1 MKKLTLTLICFIA
14 FSFVAKGQTNFDI
27 GFKEGF
33 KNGYCYSNNQ
43 SGYYCNPPLPP
54 LPPLPQISES
64 SNSYQDGYNRGFL
77 YGQSQRRNDDNNSS
91 SNVSSNPPKFNPYVS
106 QIPVDTMI
114 SVGMIKQQK
123 YDTRTNWVQERIY
136 KLSDLITSLFTQQR
150 LPGIAI
156 ESTRNIYII
165 KIRDYVGSI
174 YGADYTNDY
183 QFNNI
188 VDGFQSVENEIYRGY
203 NSCVESENKRNIARQ
218 EKELS
223 VGKIG
228 VRWETTVYYP
238 QITEIIYGGA
248 AWKSNQFEV
257 GDKIVSVAQGEN
269 TLFTTYGKTL
279 NYVYG
284 LITGTKGTMVRLK
297 IMKKDNSYK
306 IISLIRE

>member
-1 MKKLTLTLICFIA
+1 MKSFYVLIVMLI
-14 FSFVAKGQTNFDI
+14 SNFVAFGQSNFNI

-54 LPPLPQISES
+54 LPPLPQISER

-91 SNVSSNPPKFNPYVS
+91 SNVNSNPPKFNPYVS
-106 QIPVDTMI
+106 QIPVDAMI

-136 KLSDLITSLFTQQR
+136 KLSDLITSLFNQQS

-174 YGADYTNDY
+174 SGADYTNDY

-203 NSCVESENKRNIARQ
+203 NSCVESENKRNLERKA
-218 EKELS
+218 KELS

-228 VRWETTVYYP
+228 IVFD
-238 QITEIIYGGA
+238 ISNGNFILNEIIYNGA
-248 AWKSNQFEV
+248 AWKSNQLEV
-257 GDKIVSVAQGEN
+257 GDKIIKVAQGN
-269 TLFTTYGKTL
+269 NSLVDLYGMTI
-279 NYVYG
+279 NDVIS
-284 LITGTKGTMVRLK
+284 LIRGPKGTSVRLT
-297 IMKKDNSYK
+297 ILKKDNTYRT
-306 IISLIRE
+306 ISLIRE